1 MRRPKSFQPTKR
13 PESQFEE
20 KQMYRFFG
28 VVGLVVFATVAC
40 PQIVSADELC
50 DRAYAEATAAIEKQ
64 DLKKSISV
72 IDAAFE
78 AMAKDK
84 RVRLDE
90 EVGPLY
96 WIRAQSKGRLKQ
108 WQGAMSDYRQSIKYL
123 PDNMTVLNEA
133 AWMAATAP
141 DAKARDAKFAVACAK
156 KLEEYLNGLDGLSF
170 ALELSRIANLIDTMA
185 ACYAE
190 SKDFKAAVA
199 KQLEA
204 TNLIEYGPFGQLSSN
219 PKRLNLT
226 KEKEATLLE
235 FKARLELYRNSK
247 PFRSE

>member
-1 MRRPKSFQPTKR
+1 
-13 PESQFEE
+13 
-20 KQMYRFFG
+20 MYKFAI
-28 VVGLVVFATVAC
+28 VGLVVFVTVAC
-40 PQIVSADELC
+40 PPIVSADELC
-50 DRAYAEATAAIEKQ
+50 DRAFAEANAALEKQ

-72 IDAAFE
+72 IDAAFDV
-78 AMAKDK
+78 MAKDK

-96 WIRAQSKGRLKQ
+96 WIRAQSKERLKQ
-108 WQGAMSDYRQSIKYL
+108 WPGAMADYRQSVKYL
-123 PDNMTVLNEA
+123 PDNMTVLNAA

-141 DAKARDAKFAVACAK
+141 VAKARDAKFAVACAK
-156 KLEEYLNGLDGLSF
+156 KLEEYLDGLDGLTTL
-170 ALELSRIANLIDTMA
+170 ALQSNQLMANLIDTMA

-190 SKDFKAAVA
+190 ARDFKAAVA
-199 KQLEA
+199 KQKEA
-204 TNLIEYGPFGQLSSN
+204 AHLIEYGLFGRLSSN
-219 PKRLNLT
+219 PKRLELT